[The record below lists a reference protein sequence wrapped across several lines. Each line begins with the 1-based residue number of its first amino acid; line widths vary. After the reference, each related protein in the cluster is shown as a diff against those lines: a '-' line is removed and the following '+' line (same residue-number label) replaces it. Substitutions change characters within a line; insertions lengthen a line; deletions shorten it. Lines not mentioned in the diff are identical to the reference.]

1 MHLEVARVPPLHRC
15 QVRSSEGVMGY
26 VQMLQRKGGQDEWQT
41 PSPLIQQHIRSY
53 FQPQGKSLHGRTTAE
68 HRFEGLWQG
77 MFLFDFQTANFQ
89 ASKKDPSIADIGTS
103 SIS

>member
-1 MHLEVARVPPLHRC
+1 MANTIP
-15 QVRSSEGVMGY
+15 
-26 VQMLQRKGGQDEWQT
+26 
-41 PSPLIQQHIRSY
+41 PLIQQHIRGY